1 MNSGHYISIVKSAN
15 HWLVYDDDT
24 VEVGTDA
31 ATMETDPGLCR
42 PPHAPL
48 NLLTAHH

>member
-24 VEVGTDA
+24 VEVRADVLQWKPN
-31 ATMETDPGLCR
+31 PGLC
-42 PPHAPL
+42 APS
-48 NLLTAHH
+48 TS